1 MAEAPADALAR
12 NQLGVGSIAFL
23 VLAAVAPVTVAI
35 VVLPLA
41 IAYGNGGG
49 TPVAVLVVAAAL
61 LLFATGYAQMT
72 KELVNA
78 GGFYAIAVKGLG
90 RPAGLVTGL
99 IATIGYNAFVAG
111 ALGTIGFFT
120 GAVALP
126 ALFGFEVHWYVAAVV
141 LFVIVF
147 LLARSGIHVS
157 AIVLGVALILEIL
170 LLLAFAV
177 AVLVQVGFDVTAFTL
192 SLSPEILVGGS
203 IWIGLLMVATAFI
216 GFEAT
221 ALFGEEAREP
231 RKTIPRATYLAIT
244 VIGVLHAFVAWAI
257 VSATGIIDA
266 QGTAL
271 EHLAD
276 GDLTL
281 VLIDQYLG
289 PVMGVVALVLL
300 VVSLF
305 AAQLAFHNS
314 AARYLYALG
323 RARVLPEWLARTNA
337 KGAPQRGLLVNLLFA
352 LVVAGVFAVFVE
364 TDADGNALPPVLT
377 LVPVGLGFGTLA
389 VMIVQAIAA
398 LSVVVYFRR
407 TRDPRWWSTFV
418 APGVGFL
425 ALLVFSIMALFNFTL
440 VAGSEAVYVVV
451 LPWLLVAA
459 LVGGLIYAWFL
470 RAKRPEV
477 YRSLSDDLEAFAE
490 MPEDR
495 SPGSPGSPASPAS
508 PGER

>member
-1 MAEAPADALAR
+1 MTQESTDTLAR
-12 NQLGVGSIAFL
+12 NQLGVGAIVFL
-23 VLAAVAPVTVAI
+23 VLAAVAPVTVGV

-41 IAYGNGGG
+41 IATGNGGG
-49 TPVAVLVVAAAL
+49 TPVAVIIVAIAL

-78 GGFYAIAVKGLG
+78 GGFYAIVVKGLG

-99 IATIGYNAFVAG
+99 IATIGYNGFVAG
-111 ALGTIGFFT
+111 ALGTIGFFS

-126 ALFGFEVHWYVAAVV
+126 TLFGFEVHWYIAGFI

-157 AIVLGVALILEIL
+157 AVVLGVAMVLEVL
-170 LLLAFAV
+170 LLLAFGA
-177 AVLVQVGFDVTAFTL
+177 AVLIQKGFDFGAFTL
-192 SLSPEILVGGS
+192 AFSPEILVGGS

-221 ALFGEEAREP
+221 ALFGEEAKDP
-231 RKTIPRATYLAIT
+231 RKTIPRATYLAIIT
-244 VIGVLHAFVAWAI
+244 IGVLHAFVAWAI
-257 VSATGIIDA
+257 VSSVGVGDA
-266 QGTAL
+266 QAVAI
-271 EHLAD
+271 EHQAA

-281 VLIDQYLG
+281 VLVDQFLG
-289 PVMGVVALVLL
+289 PVMGVVALILL

-323 RARVLPEWLARTNA
+323 RAHVLPSWLAKTNA
-337 KGAPQRGLLVNLLFA
+337 KGAPERGLVVNLVFA
-352 LVVAGVFAVFVE
+352 LAVAAIFAVMVE
-364 TDADGNALPPVLT
+364 TDPDGNPLPPVVT

-398 LSVVVYFRR
+398 LAVVVYFRR
-407 TRDPRWWSTFV
+407 KRDPRLWTTFV
-418 APGVGFL
+418 APLIGFL
-425 ALLVFSIMALFNFTL
+425 ALLTFSIMALVNFPL
-440 VAGSEAVYVVV
+440 VAGSSAPYVLV

-459 LVGGLIYAWFL
+459 LVGGLAYAAYL
-470 RAKRPEV
+470 RSQRPDT
-477 YRSLSDDLEAFAE
+477 YRALSEDLETFTE
-490 MPEDR
+490 LPEDHTMFTND
-495 SPGSPGSPASPAS
+495 
-508 PGER
+508 

>member
-1 MAEAPADALAR
+1 MADTPTEALAR
-12 NQLGVGSIAFL
+12 NQLGVGAIVFL
-23 VLAAVAPVTVAI
+23 VLAAVAPVTVGI

-41 IAYGNGGG
+41 IATGNGGG
-49 TPVAVLVVAAAL
+49 TPVAVVIVAAAL

-99 IATIGYNAFVAG
+99 IATIGYNGFVAG

-126 ALFGFEVHWYVAAVV
+126 TLFGFEVHWYVAG
-141 LFVIVF
+141 LIMFVIVF

-157 AIVLGVALILEIL
+157 AVVLGIALILEIL
-170 LLLAFAV
+170 LLLVFAV
-177 AVLVQVGFDVTAFTL
+177 AVLIQKGFDIGAITQAF
-192 SLSPEILVGGS
+192 SPEILVGGS

-231 RKTIPRATYLAIT
+231 RKTIPRATYLAIIT
-244 VIGVLHAFVAWAI
+244 IGALHAFVAWAI
-257 VSATGIIDA
+257 VSATGVAEA
-266 QGTAL
+266 QGVAQ

-276 GDLTL
+276 GDLLLML
-281 VLIDQYLG
+281 VDQFLG
-289 PVMGVVALVLL
+289 PVMGIVALILL
-300 VVSLF
+300 IVSLF

-323 RARVLPEWLARTNA
+323 RARVLPRWLAKTNA
-337 KGAPQRGLLVNLLFA
+337 KGAPQRGLIVNLVFA
-352 LVVAGVFAVFVE
+352 LIVAGIFAVAVE
-364 TDADGNALPPVLT
+364 TDPEGNPLPPVLT

-407 TRDPRWWSTFV
+407 RRDPRLWTTFIAPSVGFV
-418 APGVGFL
+418 A
-425 ALLVFSIMALFNFTL
+425 LLTFSIMALFNFTL
-440 VAGSEAVYVVV
+440 VAGSEAAYVVA

-459 LVGGLIYAWFL
+459 LVGGLVYAAVL
-470 RAKRPEV
+470 KSRYPHV
-477 YRSLSDDLEAFAE
+477 YQGLADDLESFTE
-490 MPEDR
+490 LPEDHTMFR
-495 SPGSPGSPASPAS
+495 SH
-508 PGER
+508 